1 MKKQLLGIGLFMGL
15 LWNVQAQE
23 IPQREVPSVIVN
35 QFHQQFPKASD
46 VEWEMDGELYSVEFE
61 TNWGLD
67 HEVWYSSEATM
78 QRHKEDID
86 VTQLPKAIVSNIKEQ
101 FYGYKV
107 DDLERITEGKEVV
120 YKMELKSTHHQNFNV
135 VMNAAG
141 KVLLKTI
148 D

>member
-1 MKKQLLGIGLFMGL
+1 MKKQLLGIGLFIGL

-35 QFHQQFPKASD
+35 QFHQQFSKASD
-46 VEWEMDGELYSVEFE
+46 VEWEMDGKLYSVEFE

-67 HEVWYSSEATM
+67 HEVWYAADATM

-86 VTQLPKAIVSNIKEQ
+86 VTQLPKAVVSSIEEQ
-101 FYGYKV
+101 FDGYTI

-120 YKMELKSTHHQNFNV
+120 YKMELKSTHHQDLKV
-135 VMNAAG
+135 VMNATG